1 MTIPVLVQQIFEI
14 CIIPLLGLLT
24 AYIISFV
31 KAKNKELQ
39 ANIDNEL
46 YIKYMNMLEETI
58 VKCVIATNQ
67 TYVDALK
74 TQGKFDAEAQKEAF
88 QLTYNSVMSIL
99 TEEAKTYLEASV
111 GDFQLFLMKQIEAA
125 VRENKIEIVKSE
137 ENVA

>member
-31 KAKNKELQ
+31 KAKNKEIQ
-39 ANIDNEL
+39 TNIDNEL

-58 VKCVIATNQ
+58 VKCVVATNQ

-74 TQGKFDAEAQKEAF
+74 AQGGFGPEEQKQAF
-88 QLTYNSVMSIL
+88 NMTYQAVLSIL
-99 TEEAKTYLEASV
+99 TDEAKTYLEASV
-111 GDFQLFLMKQIEAA
+111 GDFQMFLMKQIEAA
-125 VRENKIEIVKSE
+125 VRENKLE
-137 ENVA
+137 ESAE

>member
-31 KAKNKELQ
+31 KAKNKEIQ
-39 ANIDNEL
+39 TNIDNEL

-58 VKCVIATNQ
+58 VKCVVATNQ

-74 TQGKFDAEAQKEAF
+74 AQGGFGKEEQKEAF
-88 QLTYNSVMSIL
+88 NMTYQAVLAIL
-99 TEEAKTYLEASV
+99 TDEAKTYLEASV
-111 GDFQLFLMKQIEAA
+111 GDFQMFLMKQIEAA
-125 VRENKIEIVKSE
+125 VRENKLE
-137 ENVA
+137 ESAE

>member
-31 KAKNKELQ
+31 KAKNKEIQ
-39 ANIDNEL
+39 TKIDNEL

-58 VKCVIATNQ
+58 VKCVVATNQ

-74 TQGKFDAEAQKEAF
+74 AQGGFGPEEQKQAF
-88 QLTYNSVMSIL
+88 NMTYQAVLSIL
-99 TEEAKTYLEASV
+99 TDEAKIYLEASV
-111 GDFQLFLMKQIEAA
+111 GDFQMFLMKQIEAA
-125 VRENKIEIVKSE
+125 VRENKLE
-137 ENVA
+137 ESAE

>member
-1 MTIPVLVQQIFEI
+1 MIIPVLVQQIFEI

-74 TQGKFDAEAQKEAF
+74 AQGKFDAAAQKEAF
-88 QLTYNSVMSIL
+88 ELTYNSVMSIL

-125 VRENKIEIVKSE
+125 VRENKT
-137 ENVA
+137 

>member
-74 TQGKFDAEAQKEAF
+74 AQGKFDAEAQKEAF
-88 QLTYNSVMSIL
+88 ELTYNSVLSIL

-125 VRENKIEIVKSE
+125 VRENKLEVVIEE
-137 ENVA
+137 E